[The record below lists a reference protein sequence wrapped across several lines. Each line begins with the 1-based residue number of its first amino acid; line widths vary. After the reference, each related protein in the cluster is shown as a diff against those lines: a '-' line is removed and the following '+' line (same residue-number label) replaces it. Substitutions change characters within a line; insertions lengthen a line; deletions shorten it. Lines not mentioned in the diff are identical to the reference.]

1 MANEVTMN
9 SNTATDLALWIPELW
24 SRKVYEEAKARHF
37 WNRFSGP
44 EGSGMPYIVK
54 SELITQPGGVINI
67 SQLGHLTG
75 SGVTGET
82 RLRGTEE
89 KLSLSEVVVT
99 PDWFRHA
106 VSETAKAN
114 KQIMHSFREKA
125 SMALAY
131 WMASKMDTSTWT
143 AARLTTNQG
152 FEAAAISAV
161 YANNATSV
169 DTLDAADTFGVA
181 EIRKAAAVLENNNIP
196 KVAVP
201 GMPAGEGYYLLF
213 INPWQAYSLKTDSE
227 WIQNHQSA
235 GERGATNPLFTGAL
249 GEIDGV
255 IVHSTTQ
262 CTTVDNAN
270 SPVIAT
276 AQAVM
281 VGQEA
286 LCRGMNEDIVW
297 TEEVDDHQFEF
308 GIGIRAAWED
318 KVLSSKALCH
328 IFSAAVA
335 AV

>member
-1 MANEVTMN
+1 MATEVTMN

-37 WNRFSGP
+37 WQRFSGP

-75 SGVTGET
+75 AGVTGET

-143 AARLTTNQG
+143 AARLTTSQG

-161 YANNATSV
+161 YANNASSV

-318 KVLSSKALCH
+318 KVLSSKAICH